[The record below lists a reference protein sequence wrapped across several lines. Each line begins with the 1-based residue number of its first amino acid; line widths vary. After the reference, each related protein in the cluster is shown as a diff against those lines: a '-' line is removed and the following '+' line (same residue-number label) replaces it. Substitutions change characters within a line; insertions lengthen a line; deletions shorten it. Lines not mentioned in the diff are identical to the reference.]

1 MDAPASLPPFT
12 DEGLLP
18 SGDYALTLDQLRSSL
33 LVLGPPDRGRSP
45 HWDGEWRRRLVDN
58 LGILV
63 RQLWQVGITVI
74 FVNGSFAED
83 KEHPNDIDGYFE
95 CELQRL
101 ASGDLQRELN
111 LLDPHKIW
119 TWDPGTRRP
128 YRGSPKRQL
137 PMWHVY
143 RVELFPHFGQCSGIR
158 DVHGHELEFP
168 SAFRQTRDGRPKGII
183 RVGGAP

>member
-1 MDAPASLPPFT
+1 MRITDVRVATVPIKSEIRNAWIDFRQMTAAVVAVMTDVVRDGRPVVGYGFNSNGRYAPT
-12 DEGLLP
+12 
-18 SGDYALTLDQLRSSL
+18 SL
-33 LVLGPPDRGRSP
+33 LRERFIPRLLEAPPVALLTE
-45 HWDGEWRRRLVDN
+45 DGSN
-58 LGILV
+58 
-63 RQLWQVGITVI
+63 
-74 FVNGSFAED
+74 
-83 KEHPNDIDGYFE
+83 
-95 CELQRL
+95 
-101 ASGDLQRELN
+101 
-111 LLDPHKIW
+111 LDPHKIW